1 MVKDLILKIIYL
13 KSVDSTQTYLKQQI
27 LSGAVI
33 KSLGVVADIQTNGVG
48 SRNNTWQGLQGNLFF
63 SFAIP
68 LDDLAKDLKIESA
81 SIYFAQILKDILES
95 MGSKIWLKW
104 PNDFYIENKKIGG
117 MMTNIIKNHLVCGIG
132 LNLVASPKNFS
143 VLDISIDKNELI
155 KIYTKN
161 IEKSFLWK
169 QIFSKYK
176 LNFHLSQKYN
186 THNNNLKISLENSI
200 LQDDGS
206 VEINGERIYSSR

>member
-1 MVKDLILKIIYL
+1 
-13 KSVDSTQTYLKQQI
+13 
-27 LSGAVI
+27 
-33 KSLGVVADIQTNGVG
+33 
-48 SRNNTWQGLQGNLFF
+48 
-63 SFAIP
+63 
-68 LDDLAKDLKIESA
+68 
-81 SIYFAQILKDILES
+81 
-95 MGSKIWLKW
+95 
-104 PNDFYIENKKIGG
+104 

-176 LNFHLSQKYN
+176 LNFHLSQKHN

>member
-27 LSGAVI
+27 LSDAVN

-68 LDDLAKDLKIESA
+68 LDDLVKDLKIESA

-95 MGSKIWLKW
+95 MGS
-104 PNDFYIENKKIGG
+104 
-117 MMTNIIKNHLVCGIG
+117 
-132 LNLVASPKNFS
+132 
-143 VLDISIDKNELI
+143 
-155 KIYTKN
+155 
-161 IEKSFLWK
+161 
-169 QIFSKYK
+169 
-176 LNFHLSQKYN
+176 
-186 THNNNLKISLENSI
+186 
-200 LQDDGS
+200 
-206 VEINGERIYSSR
+206 

>member
-33 KSLGVVADIQTNGVG
+33 KSLGVFADIQTNGVG

>member
-48 SRNNTWQGLQGNLFF
+48 SRNNTWQGLQRNLFF

-143 VLDISIDKNELI
+143 VLE
-155 KIYTKN
+155 
-161 IEKSFLWK
+161 
-169 QIFSKYK
+169 
-176 LNFHLSQKYN
+176 
-186 THNNNLKISLENSI
+186 
-200 LQDDGS
+200 
-206 VEINGERIYSSR
+206 